1 MLELKRLLHGGVRIA
16 ALAGLLT
23 SLWLVAAPAARA
35 DTAIAGDLES
45 VVPLAFDDVEFGPAF
60 AIRLGWQLHLPL
72 ITLTPEAGFH
82 YASFDEGPNLYRG
95 IIGGR
100 VGVGELLRF
109 GVFAH
114 LGIARQTWTLATKDV
129 SHTGLTI
136 DAGLFLDLTII
147 PLIDIGVHMGYG
159 RVGANE
165 DENLDPMQWLAFGLH
180 AALII

>member
-1 MLELKRLLHGGVRIA
+1 MLDRTSLSRRSVPLW
-16 ALAGLLT
+16 ALAGLAA
-23 SLWLVAAPAARA
+23 SLWLTALPSARA
-35 DTAIAGDLES
+35 DTAIAADLES
-45 VVPLAFDDVEFGPAF
+45 VVPLEFDDVDFGPAF

-82 YASFDEGPNLYRG
+82 YASFTDGPKVYRG

-100 VGVGELLRF
+100 VGIGELLRF

-114 LGIARQTWTLATKDV
+114 LGIARQTWTVATVDS
-129 SHTGLTI
+129 SHTGLTL

-147 PLIDIGVHMGYG
+147 PLIDIGVHMNYG
-159 RVGANE
+159 RIGANE
-165 DENLDPMQWLAFGLH
+165 EDNVDANQWLGFGVH